1 MRRKNASG
9 RLMQL
14 LSSWHRSATGRRR
27 GSHWGTLRHVVD
39 SMAKPHACTGTL
51 LKRSRK
57 SASKRGGRAMK
68 FRLILLLANLALLAA
83 WFGGV
88 FSDSWPDGHGF
99 L

>member
-1 MRRKNASG
+1 
-9 RLMQL
+9 
-14 LSSWHRSATGRRR
+14 
-27 GSHWGTLRHVVD
+27 
-39 SMAKPHACTGTL
+39 
-51 LKRSRK
+51 
-57 SASKRGGRAMK
+57 MK